1 MCFDQ
6 QPVTLSSGTQTLSD
20 TQLPE
25 WVSQAGREL
34 FQAAA
39 SLVKPEFEQKLD
51 ESGNPMYEEMM
62 DEDGNVVTDDAG
74 NVVYDTEQPVWDYDI
89 PISKFKYTKPKLTQ
103 YTNIDYDYDGDG
115 MITAADA
122 TAATAAGDTLE
133 ASEITNS
140 LDPTSSTFAPIPKSK
155 LSIEEQMAGKL
166 LTEGADSYEKFMSG
180 ADLNNDGVISDAEKA
195 QSAQGFA
202 SQLGKGYLGTKE
214 DGSPMTYQDLST
226 DLLGEDFK
234 IGTGTEAQKLIDIY
248 EDAIDPAIQ
257 DIQKQTLL
265 DQQAIRDRAAKAG
278 AFGGSRLGISE
289 ALLGAEGIQSQ
300 ADMRKEALAEGLG
313 FAAGRFDKD
322 RQARFDADAAAR
334 GAYETEEAS
343 RLSAKGAY
351 ENLATLTQS
360 LQEQAAAGLI
370 TAGEAKRV
378 LDQKALDLAY
388 AEFLDEKKEQ
398 YENINFALGALQGVP
413 YNVQNLTYGITSNQ
427 EQGPSVY
434 GQALG
439 TLGTL
444 GSAYFMGKGK

>member
-74 NVVYDTEQPVWDYDI
+74 NVVYDTEQPKWDYDK
-89 PISKFKYTKPKLTQ
+89 PIQKFKYTKPKLTQ

-166 LTEGADSYEKFMSG
+166 LTEGADSYEKFMS
-180 ADLNNDGVISDAEKA
+180 
-195 QSAQGFA
+195 
-202 SQLGKGYLGTKE
+202 
-214 DGSPMTYQDLST
+214 
-226 DLLGEDFK
+226 
-234 IGTGTEAQKLIDIY
+234 
-248 EDAIDPAIQ
+248 
-257 DIQKQTLL
+257 
-265 DQQAIRDRAAKAG
+265 
-278 AFGGSRLGISE
+278 
-289 ALLGAEGIQSQ
+289 
-300 ADMRKEALAEGLG
+300 
-313 FAAGRFDKD
+313 
-322 RQARFDADAAAR
+322 
-334 GAYETEEAS
+334 
-343 RLSAKGAY
+343 
-351 ENLATLTQS
+351 
-360 LQEQAAAGLI
+360 
-370 TAGEAKRV
+370 
-378 LDQKALDLAY
+378 
-388 AEFLDEKKEQ
+388 
-398 YENINFALGALQGVP
+398 
-413 YNVQNLTYGITSNQ
+413 
-427 EQGPSVY
+427 
-434 GQALG
+434 
-439 TLGTL
+439 
-444 GSAYFMGKGK
+444 